1 MVKNKYSSL
10 LILAMLLFTM
20 VFCIT
25 AAPAYVSAVPTD
37 INGHWAQSQIEKA
50 FAQGIVIGYPDG
62 TFKPDQ
68 NVSRAEFVT
77 MVNNAFGF
85 KTETSTYFTDVKD
98 TDWFAGQISRA
109 KAAGYISGY
118 EDGSFKPD
126 NYISRQEVAAIMAR
140 IIKTSNPAGIDLL
153 SSFIDAEAISS
164 WAQGAVA
171 SVIASGTMQGYPDQ
185 TFKPQN
191 FITRAEAVV
200 VLNQAIG
207 IEPQPV
213 TQSIT
218 SITVTGAGDAT
229 TVKNGS
235 TLQMSAAVLPANATD
250 KSVTWSLTNG
260 TGTATIA
267 EAGLLTGTGL
277 GTVTVKATAND
288 GSGVSGTE
296 QITVTAATSS
306 GGGGGGGGN
315 GGDDSDTVSVSEIT
329 YADVAITSGSVIFGY
344 TFTGA
349 NGAVTYGGA
358 IAAPYYLNVDESTVT
373 LTDGTNYSSV
383 AYVTYLGISDE
394 GTVTY
399 DDLADVQDMF
409 DGLDFVP
416 TQILIHLVGASSVN
430 SGDDEWT
437 IDVTVDL
444 SGEEIALLTPA
455 AASAP
460 SAVLALGSAGPVGG
474 VTNVTIPAA
483 GATDET
489 GTVTGWVYGSAD
501 TIKFTVTDAGAATS
515 TISINGVAYTSGD
528 NYTITVASD
537 LTIVVTTT
545 ETGKITGVRTF
556 TVRVPEAG

>member
-1 MVKNKYSSL
+1 
-10 LILAMLLFTM
+10 MLLFTM

-25 AAPAYVSAVPTD
+25 AAPVYASAGPTD
-37 INGHWAQSQIEKA
+37 ISGHWAQSQIEKA
-50 FAQGIVIGYPDG
+50 YAQGLVIGYPDG

-85 KTETSTYFTDVKD
+85 KAETSTYFTDVKD

-126 NYISRQEVAAIMAR
+126 NYISRQEVASIMSR

-153 SSFIDAEAISS
+153 SRFIDAEAISS

-218 SITVTGAGDAT
+218 SITVTGAGDAN
-229 TVKNGS
+229 TVKKGS

-306 GGGGGGGGN
+306 GGGGGSGN

-344 TFTGA
+344 TFKDG
-349 NGAVTYGGA
+349 NVPVTYEKA
-358 IAAPYYLNVDESTVT
+358 KDAPYYLNEDESTVT
-373 LTDGTNYSSV
+373 LMNGEDLSV
-383 AYVTYLGISDE
+383 EASVYDLDIQDN
-394 GTVTY
+394 GTVEY
-399 DDLADVQDMF
+399 QDF
-409 DGLDFVP
+409 EEILLDFAGLDFVP
-416 TQILIHLVGASSVN
+416 TQIQIYLVGASSVN
-430 SGDDEWT
+430 SGHDRWT
-437 IDVTVDL
+437 KEVTVDL
-444 SGEEIALLTPA
+444 TDAEIALFTPPAIATVSSDVYGLDNPSVTVTGTGASFKAGITTSDLTVDEGATTLTFVSVTRVSATQITVGFTGTA
-455 AASAP
+455 AA
-460 SAVLALGSAGPVGG
+460 G
-474 VTNVTIPAA
+474 NVTIQTETSAYDPAPSLA
-483 GATDET
+483 SNTL
-489 GTVTGWVYGSAD
+489 TVTVS
-501 TIKFTVTDAGAATS
+501 
-515 TISINGVAYTSGD
+515 
-528 NYTITVASD
+528 
-537 LTIVVTTT
+537 
-545 ETGKITGVRTF
+545 
-556 TVRVPEAG
+556 P

>member
-10 LILAMLLFTM
+10 FILAMLLFTM

-25 AAPAYVSAVPTD
+25 AAPVYASAGPTD
-37 INGHWAQSQIEKA
+37 ISGHWAQSQIEKA
-50 FAQGIVIGYPDG
+50 YAQGLVIGYPDG

-85 KTETSTYFTDVKD
+85 TSETSTYFTDVKD

-118 EDGSFKPD
+118 EDGSFKPN
-126 NYISRQEVAAIMAR
+126 NYISRQEVAAIMSR
-140 IIKTSNPAGIDLL
+140 IIRTSNPAGIDLL
-153 SSFIDAEAISS
+153 SRFIDAEAISS

-306 GGGGGGGGN
+306 GGGGGGDG
-315 GGDDSDTVSVSEIT
+315 SDTVSVSEIT
-329 YADVAITSGSVIFGY
+329 YAGVAITRGSVVFGY
-344 TFTGA
+344 TFADA
-349 NGAVTYGGA
+349 NNDVVTYVA
-358 IAAPYYLNVDESTVT
+358 AKDAPYYLNEDESTVT
-373 LTDGTNYSSV
+373 LTDGIDSV
-383 AYVTYLGISDE
+383 VASVYDLDIADD
-394 GTVTY
+394 GTVEY
-399 DDLADVQDMF
+399 ANLAAIQAMF
-409 DGLDFVP
+409 GDFDFVP
-416 TQILIHLVGASSVN
+416 TEVVIQLVGASFVN
-430 SGDDEWT
+430 SGDEEWT
-437 IDVTVDL
+437 EDFIVTL
-444 SGEEIALLTPA
+444 SPAEIALLTPPVIATVSSIVYGANNPAVTVTGANFKVGIAVADLTVDVGATALTVDSVARVSATEITVGFTGTA
-455 AASAP
+455 AA
-460 SAVLALGSAGPVGG
+460 G
-474 VTNVTIPAA
+474 NVTIQAKTSAYDPAA
-483 GATDET
+483 SSASNTLPV
-489 GTVTGWVYGSAD
+489 TVS
-501 TIKFTVTDAGAATS
+501 S
-515 TISINGVAYTSGD
+515 
-528 NYTITVASD
+528 
-537 LTIVVTTT
+537 
-545 ETGKITGVRTF
+545 
-556 TVRVPEAG
+556 P